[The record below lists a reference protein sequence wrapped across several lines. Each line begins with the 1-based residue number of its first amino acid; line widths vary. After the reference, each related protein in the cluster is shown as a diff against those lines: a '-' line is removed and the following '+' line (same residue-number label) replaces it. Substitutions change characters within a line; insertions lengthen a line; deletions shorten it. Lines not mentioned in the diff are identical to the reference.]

1 MANEGP
7 RALLGLQNPSDF
19 KFTIRA
25 NHCVGIDR
33 EIYCQLANGRQLIA
47 SVKRAC
53 RNSAHDLIDD
63 LAVDG
68 YPAPLVQS
76 KLEGR
81 S

>member
-7 RALLGLQNPSDF
+7 RALFGLQNPSDF

-25 NHCVGIDR
+25 NHRVGIDR
-33 EIYCQLANGRQLIA
+33 EIYRQLANGRKLIA
-47 SVKRAC
+47 SVKRAS
-53 RNSAHDLIDD
+53 RHSAHDLIDD

-68 YPAPLVQS
+68 YPAPLIQS
-76 KLEGR
+76 QSEGQ